1 MKVRRFYIA
10 TIIMLLIV
18 LVASNLYQWNRQNK
32 IKENVEEL
40 INQRLSMLY
49 HAVNWELTPETDV
62 RVMPD
67 LLQDLEVFNY
77 LTGIY
82 GQFLGNSERDKDIA
96 SGINNLTYML
106 GDYTTVYYV
115 INEGLP
121 YNQSKELLQSMNAYF
136 VLVGDIAN
144 VTQHDLEERLLAFYN
159 AESDKEMIDRY
170 GSLSE
175 LRSEVNRVSG
185 IYKNETA

>member
-32 IKENVEEL
+32 IKENVEES

-115 INEGLP
+115 ISEGLP

-159 AESDKEMIDRY
+159 AEYDKEMIDRY